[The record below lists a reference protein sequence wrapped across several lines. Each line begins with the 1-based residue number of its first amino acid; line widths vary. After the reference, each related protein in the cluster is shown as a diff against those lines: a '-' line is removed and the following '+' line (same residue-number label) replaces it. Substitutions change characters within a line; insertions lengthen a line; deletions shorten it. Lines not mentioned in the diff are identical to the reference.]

1 MRLMDEMLV
10 TEKLVKRFGGL
21 VAVNEVSI
29 KVRKNTLTLL
39 IGPNGSGKS
48 TFINTCTGLL
58 KPDGGKVIFDG
69 KDITGKEPHEIYELG
84 FVRTFQIPKPF
95 ATLTVL
101 DNVLAAVRN
110 PGEDPLKA
118 LIRSSWVSIEEENIK
133 KAFQI
138 LRRVGLE
145 EYWDRPAQTL
155 SGAHLKLLE
164 LARALAS
171 GARMIA
177 LDEPIAGV
185 DPAFADQILQYI
197 KELKQSLGLT
207 FLVVEH
213 RIDLAVPYADYAYA
227 MDRGRVIAE
236 GKPDEVISNPRVIE
250 VYVG

>member
-1 MRLMDEMLV
+1 MEEILV
-10 TEKLVKRFGGL
+10 TKDLVKRFGGL
-21 VAVNEVSI
+21 VAVNKVNI
-29 KVRKNTLTLL
+29 KVRRNTLTLL

-48 TFINTCTGLL
+48 TFINTCTGQL
-58 KPDGGKVIFDG
+58 KPEEGKVFFEG

-101 DNVLAAVRN
+101 DNVLAAMRN
-110 PGEDPLKA
+110 PGEDPVKA
-118 LIRSSWVSIEEENIK
+118 LLRNSWRPVEEENIK
-133 KAFQI
+133 KAFKI
-138 LRRVGLE
+138 LKRVGLD

-155 SGAHLKLLE
+155 GGAHLKLLE
-164 LARALAS
+164 LAKALAS
-171 GARMIA
+171 GAKMIA

-197 KELKQSLGLT
+197 KGLKESLGLT

-227 MDRGRVIAE
+227 MDRGHVIAE
-236 GKPDEVISNPRVIE
+236 GKPEDVVNNPKVIE
-250 VYVG
+250 VYIG

>member
-1 MRLMDEMLV
+1 MEEILV
-10 TEKLVKRFGGL
+10 TKDLVKRFGGL
-21 VAVNEVSI
+21 VAVNKVNI
-29 KVRKNTLTLL
+29 KVRRNTLTLL

-58 KPDGGKVIFDG
+58 KPEEGKVFFEG

-101 DNVLAAVRN
+101 DNVLAAMRN
-110 PGEDPLKA
+110 PGEDPVKA
-118 LIRSSWVSIEEENIK
+118 LLRNSWRPVEEENIK
-133 KAFQI
+133 KAFKI
-138 LRRVGLE
+138 LKRVGLD

-155 SGAHLKLLE
+155 GGAHLKLLE
-164 LARALAS
+164 LAKALAS
-171 GARMIA
+171 GAKMIA

-197 KELKQSLGLT
+197 KGLKESLGLT

-227 MDRGRVIAE
+227 MDRGHVIAE
-236 GKPDEVISNPRVIE
+236 GKPEDVVNNPKVIE
-250 VYVG
+250 VYIG